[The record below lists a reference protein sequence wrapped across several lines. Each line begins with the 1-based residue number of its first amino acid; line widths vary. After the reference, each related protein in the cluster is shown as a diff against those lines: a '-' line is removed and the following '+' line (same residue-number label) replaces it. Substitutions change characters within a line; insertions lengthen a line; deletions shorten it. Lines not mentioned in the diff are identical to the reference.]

1 MYLISLVLQ
10 SIKPLRMPRRE
21 RNKFVKKN
29 QVLELK
35 IEDYAFGGKGI
46 ARIKSEEGSFV
57 VFVPNKFRVTGRHR
71 FGFQG
76 LPLLRQKSVKRD
88 KKAGIGSIFQVNP
101 LSASIVSRMIGW
113 NSAGIPSWRLRTHF
127 DPSFAHLW
135 HDMGRGIHLPG
146 SRAGTGHGHE
156 DPEGGELAKRP
167 AKTV

>member
-1 MYLISLVLQ
+1 MKIGLLINHPPSKYDQNRVPYDHEKA
-10 SIKPLRMPRRE
+10 SYKASSYPLCC
-21 RNKFVKKN
+21 
-29 QVLELK
+29 LSDIL
-35 IEDYAFGGKGI
+35 
-46 ARIKSEEGSFV
+46 V
-57 VFVPNKFRVTGRHR
+57 VFVLNKVRVTGRHR
-71 FGFQG
+71 FSFQG
-76 LPLLRQKSVKRD
+76 FPLLSQKSVKRD
-88 KKAGIGSIFQVNP
+88 EKASVGSIFQVNP

-127 DPSFAHLW
+127 DPSVAHLW

>member
-76 LPLLRQKSVKRD
+76 FPLLRQKSVKRD

-101 LSASIVSRMIGW
+101 LSASIVSRMIGR
-113 NSAGIPSWRLRTHF
+113 NSARIPSWRLRTHF
-127 DPSFAHLW
+127 DPPFAHLW